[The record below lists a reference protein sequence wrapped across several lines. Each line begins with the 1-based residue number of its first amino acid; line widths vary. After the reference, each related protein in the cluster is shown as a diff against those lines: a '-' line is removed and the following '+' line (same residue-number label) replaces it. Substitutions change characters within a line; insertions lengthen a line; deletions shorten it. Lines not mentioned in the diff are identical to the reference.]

1 MQPYNVGKFMLQAK
15 IVLVLVSAERFLAP
29 EQVASLP
36 SIRVNVGFV
45 FTNVEKVEE
54 TVLKLPFEVTAN
66 YVPALAEIIIKGEA
80 TLSGEPKEI
89 DEIYRNY
96 RARKPVPP
104 IIFETVSEYIAPN
117 LILLGKILDV
127 PPPLPLKQL
136 FKSQRDQPSYC
147 L

>member
-1 MQPYNVGKFMLQAK
+1 MGKLMLQAK

-29 EQVASLP
+29 ERVTSLP
-36 SIRVNVGFV
+36 AIQVNVGFE

-54 TVLKLPFEVTAN
+54 TVLKLPFVVTAN
-66 YVPALAEIIIKGEA
+66 YVPAVAEIIIKGEA
-80 TLSGEPKEI
+80 TLSGELKEI

-96 RARKPVPP
+96 RAQKPVPP
-104 IIFETVSEYIAPN
+104 IIFEIVSEHIAPN

-136 FKSQRDQPSYC
+136 FKSQNDQPNYC
-147 L
+147 Q